1 MLRLLRIENFAL
13 IEHLEIPFRA
23 GLNVLT
29 GETGAGKSIILD
41 ALDAALGGPARAL
54 RSGSERGLVEAVFH
68 LNPELAAW
76 LEQEQIDPLEEGLV
90 CSRELLLR
98 NGKLTSRSRVNG
110 VLVNKAQML
119 SLRSQLVEITAQ
131 GQTVQI
137 QSPQTQRRWLDDF
150 GGEKLLRTRAEVA
163 ALYQTWNYLKT
174 ETESRR
180 QNQQLRLQRLDLLQL
195 QAQELLALRLEDP
208 DELAKLE
215 RERDR
220 LAHRVELQQQSY
232 AAHQLLYQNDSGSP
246 AIADLLGQAE
256 RLLQAMT
263 QRDPDLAP
271 LAEMLS
277 SALIQVEEVGR
288 ELLRYGE
295 TLEADPG
302 RLNKI
307 ERRLAQLRQ
316 ACRKYGP
323 TLAEVMAH
331 AERVQAE
338 LAQLRGDNTDLEEW
352 QARLDKA
359 AQDLECHCRVLS
371 QLRHQ
376 AARQLEEALLEELK
390 LLGMGAVQFQVRIQ
404 PGPPTAEGVDQVSFW
419 FSPNP
424 GEPLQPLASIASG
437 GEMSRFLLA
446 LKAVFS
452 RIDPVTTMVFDEIDA
467 GVSGKVAQA
476 IATQLHSI
484 AQDHQILCV
493 THQPLIA
500 ALADHHLRVYKVVQ
514 QKRTS
519 VRVELLGERE
529 RREELAQ
536 LAAGHSAQE
545 AMTFVEAL
553 LKQAAQ
559 LRQPRLAPLSLGERG
574 WG

>member
-13 IEHLEIPFRA
+13 IEYLEIPFRA

-41 ALDAALGGPARAL
+41 ALDAAVGGPARAL
-54 RSGSERGLVEAVFH
+54 RSGSDRGLVEAIFQPTAA
-68 LNPELAAW
+68 LEAW
-76 LEQEQIDPLEEGLV
+76 LEQEQIEPLEEGLV
-90 CSRELLLR
+90 CSRELVMR
-98 NGKLTSRSRVNG
+98 NGKLSSRLRVNG

-131 GQTVQI
+131 GQTSQL
-137 QSPQTQRRWLDDF
+137 QSPQTQRRWLDAF
-150 GGEKLLRTRAEVA
+150 GGEKLLRLRSEVA
-163 ALYQTWNYLKT
+163 ACYQTWSQLKA
-174 ETESRR
+174 EIASRQ
-180 QNQQLRLQRLDLLQL
+180 QNQHLRLQRLDLLEL
-195 QAQELLALRLEDP
+195 QAQELAALRLEDP
-208 DELAKLE
+208 DELTKLE
-215 RERDR
+215 RERER

-246 AIADLLGQAE
+246 AIADLLAQAE
-256 RLLQAMT
+256 RLLQSMA
-263 QRDPDLAP
+263 QRDPDLTP
-271 LAEMLS
+271 LVEMVS
-277 SALIQVEEVGR
+277 SALVQVEEAGR

-295 TLEADPG
+295 TLEADPS
-302 RLNKI
+302 RLSKI

-331 AERVQAE
+331 AERLKAE
-338 LAQLRGDNTDLEEW
+338 LAQLRDESTDLEELE
-352 QARLDKA
+352 ARLDQA
-359 AQDLECHCRVLS
+359 AQELERHCQMLS
-371 QLRHQ
+371 HLRQQ
-376 AARQLEEALLEELK
+376 AAHQLEKALVEELGP
-390 LLGMGAVQFQVRIQ
+390 LGMSGVQFQVQIQ
-404 PGPPTAEGVDQVSFW
+404 AGSPTAEGVDQVSFW

-424 GEPLQPLASIASG
+424 GEPLQPLADIASG

-452 RIDPVTTMVFDEIDA
+452 RVDPVATLVFDEIDV

-476 IATQLHSI
+476 IAAKL
-484 AQDHQILCV
+484 HQIARSHQVLCV
-493 THQPLIA
+493 THQPLVA

-514 QKRTS
+514 EGRTC
-519 VRVELLGERE
+519 VRVDSLREGE

-545 AMTFVEAL
+545 AMGFVEAL

-559 LRQPRLAPLSLGERG
+559 LRQLQLAGSA
-574 WG
+574 

>member
-13 IEHLEIPFRA
+13 IEQLEIPFRA

-41 ALDAALGGPARAL
+41 ALDAALGGTARAL
-54 RSGSERGLVEAVFH
+54 RTGSERGLVEAIFSP
-68 LNPELAAW
+68 NPELQAW
-76 LEQEQIDPLEEGLV
+76 LEQEHIDPLEEGLV
-90 CSRELLLR
+90 CSRELVLR
-98 NGKLTSRSRVNG
+98 NGKLTSRLRVNG

-119 SLRSQLVEITAQ
+119 NLRAKLVEITAQ

-150 GGEKLLRTRAEVA
+150 GGEELLRTRAEVA
-163 ALYQTWNYLKT
+163 ALYQTWNQLKT
-174 ETESRR
+174 EVESR
-180 QNQQLRLQRLDLLQL
+180 QQSQQLRLQRLDLLEF
-195 QAQELLALRLEDP
+195 QAQELAALRLEDP
-208 DELAKLE
+208 DEMAKLE
-215 RERDR
+215 RERER

-246 AIADLLGQAE
+246 AIADLLGQVE
-256 RLLQAMT
+256 RLLQTMT

-271 LAEMLS
+271 LAEMVS

-288 ELLRYGE
+288 ELVRYGE

-331 AERVQAE
+331 AERVQTE
-338 LAQLRGDNTDLEEW
+338 LAQLRGDNTDLEEL
-352 QARLDKA
+352 QVRLDKA
-359 AQDLECHCRVLS
+359 AQDLERHCQVLS
-371 QLRHQ
+371 QLRQQ
-376 AARQLEEALLEELK
+376 AACQLEKALIEELSP
-390 LLGMGAVQFQVRIQ
+390 LGMSAVQFRVQIQ

-419 FSPNP
+419 ISPNP

-452 RIDPVTTMVFDEIDA
+452 RIDPVATMVFDEIDT

-476 IATQLHSI
+476 IATKLHSI
-484 AQDHQILCV
+484 ARDHQILCV

-500 ALADHHLRVYKVVQ
+500 ALADHHLRVHKVVH

-536 LAAGHSAQE
+536 LTAGHSAQE
-545 AMTFVEAL
+545 VMTFVEAL
-553 LKQAAQ
+553 LNQAAQ
-559 LRQPRLAPLSLGERG
+559 LRKQQMASPA
-574 WG
+574 

>member
-404 PGPPTAEGVDQVSFW
+404 PGP
-419 FSPNP
+419 
-424 GEPLQPLASIASG
+424 
-437 GEMSRFLLA
+437 R
-446 LKAVFS
+446 
-452 RIDPVTTMVFDEIDA
+452 R
-467 GVSGKVAQA
+467 
-476 IATQLHSI
+476 
-484 AQDHQILCV
+484 
-493 THQPLIA
+493 
-500 ALADHHLRVYKVVQ
+500 
-514 QKRTS
+514 QK
-519 VRVELLGERE
+519 
-529 RREELAQ
+529 
-536 LAAGHSAQE
+536 
-545 AMTFVEAL
+545 
-553 LKQAAQ
+553 
-559 LRQPRLAPLSLGERG
+559 G
-574 WG
+574 WIR

>member
-13 IEHLEIPFRA
+13 IEQLEIPFRA

-41 ALDAALGGPARAL
+41 ALDAALGGTARAL
-54 RSGSERGLVEAVFH
+54 RTGSERGLVEAIFSP
-68 LNPELAAW
+68 NPELQAW
-76 LEQEQIDPLEEGLV
+76 LEQEHIDPLEEGLV
-90 CSRELLLR
+90 CSRELVLR
-98 NGKLTSRSRVNG
+98 NGKLTSRLRVNG

-119 SLRSQLVEITAQ
+119 NLRAKLVEITAQ

-150 GGEKLLRTRAEVA
+150 GGEELLRTRAEVA
-163 ALYQTWNYLKT
+163 ALYQTWNQLKT
-174 ETESRR
+174 EVESRR
-180 QNQQLRLQRLDLLQL
+180 QNQQLRLQRLDLLEF
-195 QAQELLALRLEDP
+195 QAQELAALRLEDP
-208 DELAKLE
+208 DEMAKLE
-215 RERDR
+215 RERER

-232 AAHQLLYQNDSGSP
+232 EAHQLLYQNDSGSP
-246 AIADLLGQAE
+246 AIADLLGQVE
-256 RLLQAMT
+256 RLLQTMT

-271 LAEMLS
+271 LAEMVS

-288 ELLRYGE
+288 ELIRYGE
-295 TLEADPG
+295 TLEADPS

-331 AERVQAE
+331 AERVQTE
-338 LAQLRGDNTDLEEW
+338 LAQLRGDNTDLEEL

-359 AQDLECHCRVLS
+359 AQDLERHCQVLS
-371 QLRHQ
+371 QLRQQ
-376 AARQLEEALLEELK
+376 AARQLEKALIEELRP
-390 LLGMGAVQFQVRIQ
+390 LGMSAVQFQVQIQ

-419 FSPNP
+419 ISPNP

-452 RIDPVTTMVFDEIDA
+452 RIDPVATMVFDEVDT

-476 IATQLHSI
+476 IATKLYSI
-484 AQDHQILCV
+484 ARDHQILCV

-500 ALADHHLRVYKVVQ
+500 ALADHHLRVHKVVY

-536 LAAGHSAQE
+536 LTAGHSAQE

-553 LKQAAQ
+553 LNQAAQ
-559 LRQPRLAPLSLGERG
+559 LRKQQLASPA
-574 WG
+574 

>member
-13 IEHLEIPFRA
+13 IERLEIPFQP

-41 ALDAALGGPARAL
+41 ALDTALGGTARSL

-68 LNPELAAW
+68 LNNELQAW

-90 CSRELLLR
+90 CSRELVLR
-98 NGKLTSRSRVNG
+98 EGNGKLTSRSRVNG
-110 VLVNKAQML
+110 VLVNKTQML
-119 SLRSQLVEITAQ
+119 SLRAKLVEITAQ

-137 QSPQTQRRWLDDF
+137 QSAQTQRRWLDDF
-150 GGEKLLRTRAEVA
+150 GGGELLQTRAEVG
-163 ALYQTWNYLKT
+163 ALYQTWHQLKT
-174 ETESRR
+174 QIESR
-180 QNQQLRLQRLDLLQL
+180 QQDQQLRLQRLDLLEF
-195 QAQELLALRLEDP
+195 QAQELAALRLEDP
-208 DELAKLE
+208 EELGQLE

-220 LAHRVELQQQSY
+220 LAHSVELQKQSY
-232 AAHQLLYQNDSGSP
+232 EAHQLLYQNDSGSP

-256 RLLQAMT
+256 RLLQSMA
-263 QRDPDLAP
+263 QVDPDLTP
-271 LAEMLS
+271 LAEMVS
-277 SALIQVEEVGR
+277 SALIQVEEAGR
-288 ELLRYGE
+288 ELIRYGE
-295 TLEADPG
+295 TLEANPT

-307 ERRLAQLRQ
+307 ERRLVQLKQ

-323 TLAEVMAH
+323 TLAHVIAH
-331 AERVQAE
+331 AEQVQAE
-338 LAQLRGDNTDLEEW
+338 LAEIQGDGTNLEEL
-352 QARLDKA
+352 QAQLHQA
-359 AQDLECHCRVLS
+359 AQRLEHQCQILS
-371 QLRHQ
+371 QLRQ
-376 AARQLEEALLEELK
+376 RAARQLEKVLVQELQP
-390 LLGMGAVQFQVRIQ
+390 LGMSAVQFQVQ
-404 PGPPTAEGVDQVSFW
+404 LQTGSPTAEGWDQVSFW
-419 FSPNP
+419 ISPNP

-452 RIDPVTTMVFDEIDA
+452 RVDPVATMVFDEIDT

-476 IATQLHSI
+476 IATKLHSI

-500 ALADHHLRVYKVVQ
+500 ALADHHMRVHKVVHK
-514 QKRTS
+514 KRTS
-519 VRVELLGERE
+519 VRVDPLGEGE

-536 LAAGHSAQE
+536 LTAGHSAQE

-553 LKQAAQ
+553 LNQAAQ
-559 LRQPRLAPLSLGERG
+559 MRKQQLASPA
-574 WG
+574 